1 VVPAADRSER
11 ARYARPYGIMKLYV
25 GFIIAV
31 HMQASTVPTLHF
43 LVCTVEQPLE
53 SAGS

>member
-1 VVPAADRSER
+1 MVPAADRSER

-25 GFIIAV
+25 GFIAV